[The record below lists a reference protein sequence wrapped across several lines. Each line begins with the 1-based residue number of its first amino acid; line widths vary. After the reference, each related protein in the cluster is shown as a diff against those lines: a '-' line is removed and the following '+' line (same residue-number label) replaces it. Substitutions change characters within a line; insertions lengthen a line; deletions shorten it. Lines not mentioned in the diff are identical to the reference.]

1 MGVIM
6 AKKIIQ
12 VPMDERLLNALNAI
26 SKRRGQPRS
35 EFIREACQRYLKQ
48 TEYEQMDEIYK
59 EGYERLPEEPAVGG
73 AQAVLAGQVLSE
85 ESW

>member
-1 MGVIM
+1 M
-6 AKKIIQ
+6 AKEIIQ
-12 VPMDERLLNALNAI
+12 VPMDECLLNALNAI

-48 TEYEQMDEIYK
+48 TEYEQLDEIYR
-59 EGYERLPEEPAVGG
+59 EGYGRLPEEPAIGE